1 MKTFVED
8 LVLSQEDKPGSHRT
22 VRQIAQEIE
31 IPKSTVFDIIHK
43 DLKLKCFKKKS
54 AQDLT
59 EANKLSRLMCAK
71 QLGLL
76 KRYPKH
82 AVDFVWFS
90 DETIF
95 TVAPPVN
102 LQNQEETV
110 AC

>member
-43 DLKLKCFKKKS
+43 DLKLKCCKKKR

-82 AVDFVWFS
+82 AVDFV
-90 DETIF
+90 
-95 TVAPPVN
+95 
-102 LQNQEETV
+102 
-110 AC
+110 